1 MIGKE
6 EIKGRKTA
14 WAVNSN
20 QRAQGQRSC
29 PSYHPPFLRR
39 FKCSS
44 DSSPQKLN
52 VVGGGNEEGTIPGHS
67 HKEVTMFGFS
77 SKKEKSKERS
87 TSERE
92 RDRAMR
98 EVKRRQEEEWDD
110 DFLDMEEEEDW

>member
-1 MIGKE
+1 MRE
-6 EIKGRKTA
+6 
-14 WAVNSN
+14 S
-20 QRAQGQRSC
+20 
-29 PSYHPPFLRR
+29 
-39 FKCSS
+39 KCSI

-52 VVGGGNEEGTIPGHS
+52 AVGGRSGEGAIPGHS

-77 SKKEKSKERS
+77 SKKEKSKESS